1 MQQCGGSGE
10 GSEGGGHRHKSPAS
24 LAQLSARSV
33 RRVIVESVRRIR
45 GRSASWV
52 PRYFPCRE
60 PLSVCRHAV
69 KTLHDYL
76 LTTPHLFQV
85 TFTWTLKQHQQK
97 LKECIV
103 LDLDKHFEPVL
114 VCCGFFLS

>member
-1 MQQCGGSGE
+1 MQQCGVSGE
-10 GSEGGGHRHKSPAS
+10 GSDGGGHRHKSPAS

-85 TFTWTLKQHQQK
+85 TFTWNLK
-97 LKECIV
+97 L
-103 LDLDKHFEPVL
+103 
-114 VCCGFFLS
+114 

>member
-1 MQQCGGSGE
+1 MQQCDGSG
-10 GSEGGGHRHKSPAS
+10 EGGGHRHKSPAS
-24 LAQLSARSV
+24 LVQLSARGV

-76 LTTPHLFQV
+76 LSTPHLFQV
-85 TFTWTLKQHQQK
+85 TFYMDSETLIHF
-97 LKECIV
+97 LTHKES
-103 LDLDKHFEPVL
+103 LLFTTNFHNNNN
-114 VCCGFFLS
+114 

>member
-1 MQQCGGSGE
+1 MQQCGGSGD
-10 GSEGGGHRHKSPAS
+10 GGGHRHKSPAS

-33 RRVIVESVRRIR
+33 RQVIVESVRRIR

-85 TFTWTLKQHQQK
+85 TFTWTLKLLFTYFLSHHTKQTQHQQQ
-97 LKECIV
+97 LDTRYRVDAIV
-103 LDLDKHFEPVL
+103 MDR
-114 VCCGFFLS
+114 